1 VRSIASLNLEA
12 IAGIIAGDRSLS
24 NVVELRETIMRSFF
38 FTVRGAIG
46 VLALGVCSS
55 TNTAPH
61 DGRIDR
67 VASLRTPRAAH
78 TATALPSGQ
87 LLVTGGMGPGGNSF
101 SSAELID
108 LSTARAKPIAPMVDA
123 RIDHTAIALPDGRV
137 VLVGGYDGSYLN
149 TIEVFD
155 PDTERFRMV
164 ARLNEGRSGH
174 TATMLRDGRIL
185 IVGGVGRGWSFLA
198 SAELFD
204 PKTGRSE
211 DVGRLSVPRESHS
224 ATLLADGRVLI
235 VGGHRGR
242 REAMEVY
249 ASAEIYDPA
258 TRRFQSAGNLTTAR
272 HKHDAALLADGRV
285 LVIGGADRT
294 DRRHFATTE
303 VYDPAT
309 GAFSAGPSMAGSRY
323 KIQGT
328 TVRLASGDL
337 LVTSGSREAEVLDR
351 KSFKFRPVAGEFPE
365 PYYFATATQLP
376 TGDVA
381 IVGGY
386 DPGNK
391 ITGGVWVFRVR
402 AGEAAKAD

>member
-1 VRSIASLNLEA
+1 MS
-12 IAGIIAGDRSLS
+12 
-24 NVVELRETIMRSFF
+24 SFF
-38 FTVRGAIG
+38 FKVDGAMG
-46 VLALGVCSS
+46 VLAFAVCSN
-55 TNTAPH
+55 TNPAPS

-67 VASLRTPRAAH
+67 VASLQTARAAH
-78 TATALPSGQ
+78 TATALRSGQ
-87 LLVTGGMGPGGNSF
+87 LLVAGGMGPGGNSF

-108 LSTARAKPIAPMVDA
+108 LSTARVRSLAPMADERV
-123 RIDHTAIALPDGRV
+123 DHTATALPDGRV

-155 PDTERFRMV
+155 PDTERFRRV
-164 ARLNEGRSGH
+164 GRLSEGRSGH

-185 IVGGVGRGWSFLA
+185 IVGGVGRGWTFLA

-204 PKTGRSE
+204 ASTGRAE
-211 DVGRLSVPRESHS
+211 NVGPMRVPRESHS
-224 ATLLADGRVLI
+224 ATLLSDGRVLI

-258 TRRFQSAGNLTTAR
+258 TRHFQSAGKLTTAR

-285 LVIGGADRT
+285 LVIAGADRT

-309 GAFSAGPSMAGSRY
+309 GTFAAGPSMRGTRY
-323 KIQGT
+323 KIEGT

-337 LVTSGSREAEVLDR
+337 LVTAGSREAEILDR
-351 KSFKFRPVAGEFPE
+351 KSFTFRPVAGEFPE

-376 TGDVA
+376 SGDVA

-386 DPGNK
+386 DPRNR
-391 ITGGVWVFRVR
+391 ITDGVWVFRAR
-402 AGEAAKAD
+402 ERRTAKAD

>member
-1 VRSIASLNLEA
+1 
-12 IAGIIAGDRSLS
+12 
-24 NVVELRETIMRSFF
+24 MRSFY
-38 FTVRGAIG
+38 FTMHGAVS
-46 VLALGVCSS
+46 VLVFGVCSS
-55 TNTAPH
+55 TNTVPT

-67 VASLRTPRAAH
+67 VTSLRTARAAH
-78 TATALPSGQ
+78 TATALRSGQ
-87 LLVTGGMGPGGNSF
+87 LLVTGGMGPGGSSF

-108 LSTARAKPIAPMVDA
+108 LSTARARTLAPMAEA
-123 RIDHTAIALPDGRV
+123 RIDHTATPLPGGGV
-137 VLVGGYDGSYLN
+137 VLVGGYNGSYLN

-155 PDTERFRMV
+155 PATERFSM
-164 ARLNEGRSGH
+164 AGRLTEGRSGH
-174 TATMLRDGRIL
+174 TATLLPDGRIL

-198 SAELFD
+198 SAELVD
-204 PKTGRSE
+204 PNSGRSE
-211 DVGRLSVPRESHS
+211 AVGPMSVPRESHS

-285 LVIGGADRT
+285 LVIAGADRT

-309 GAFSAGPSMAGSRY
+309 ARFTPGPSMRASRY

-337 LVTSGSREAEVLDR
+337 LVTTGSREAEILDR
-351 KSFKFRPVAGEFPE
+351 KTFTFRPVAGEFPE

-376 TGDVA
+376 NGDVA

-386 DPGNK
+386 DSRNR
-391 ITGGVWVFRVR
+391 ITDGVWVFRLGTG
-402 AGEAAKAD
+402 AAAKED